1 MPSRLGAAVRPAAG
15 AEVVTLFTAT
25 PDAEFAQEAG
35 LATGELPVVE
45 LETVRSD
52 AKAAS
57 LLFD

>member
-1 MPSRLGAAVRPAAG
+1 MS
-15 AEVVTLFTAT
+15 LFTAT

-35 LATGELPVVE
+35 LATRELPVVQ

-52 AKAAS
+52 AGAAS